1 MGFSDWLIIGG
12 AALLIKNGMKKAA
25 ADREEAEEE
34 FNRYMADLQAQ
45 ESEWNRTRAVN
56 SKRRDMP
63 CFFNDGLSFETFEE
77 MAKRAGRKIKRQM

>member
-1 MGFSDWLIIGG
+1 MSFSDWFIIGG
-12 AALLIKNGMKKAA
+12 VALLIKNGMKKDA

-34 FNRYMADLQAQ
+34 FNRYMVDLQAQ

-63 CFFNDGLSFETFEE
+63 
-77 MAKRAGRKIKRQM
+77 Q